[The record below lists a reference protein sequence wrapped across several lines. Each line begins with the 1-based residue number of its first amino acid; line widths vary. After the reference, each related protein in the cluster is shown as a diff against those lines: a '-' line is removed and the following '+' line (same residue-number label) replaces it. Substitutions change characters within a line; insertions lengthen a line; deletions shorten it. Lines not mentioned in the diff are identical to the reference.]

1 LAITHI
7 DTRPVPNIDPC
18 HSVHCD
24 RGRAS
29 DTHGTIN
36 RHRTEPIARPHG
48 YLNRRSSLEMAFLD
62 HGKIQDGQTADRV
75 DNVSVWAAQ
84 QDLFLG
90 KAAVLSRAGGT
101 NAKAARTSNRI
112 L

>member
-1 LAITHI
+1 
-7 DTRPVPNIDPC
+7 
-18 HSVHCD
+18 
-24 RGRAS
+24 
-29 DTHGTIN
+29 
-36 RHRTEPIARPHG
+36 
-48 YLNRRSSLEMAFLD
+48 MAFLD

-101 NAKAARTSNRI
+101 GCTIASGGTNAKAARTSNRI